1 MSNNFIPYKETGYF
15 SKLICDYLE
24 EKKILHPFYNRFP
37 ALENFKK
44 QIEEKSQNY
53 PSEIRGILSERIKI
67 QYGTIPLSEATSR
80 NIELLKNK
88 GTFTITTGHQLNL
101 FSGPLYFFYKIFS
114 VINLCEK
121 LKTGYPGFDFVP
133 VFWMATEDHDFEEIN
148 HFHFHNK
155 KISWNREAAGA
166 VGELSTEGLDRIYE
180 DLKTRFRKGENTA
193 WLLKLFSDAYL
204 QHKNLADATRFL
216 VNSLFSEYGLVI
228 LDGNDP
234 ELKKLFSPFAKKE
247 LLEKTGFRTISET
260 TSKLVDAGYQ
270 EQVFPREINLFY
282 LKKNLRERLLEKDG
296 IFYVNQTGISFSE
309 EELIAELK
317 EHPERFS
324 PNALLR
330 PLYQEIILPNLC
342 YIGGGGELAYW
353 FQLKDFF
360 EEMKITFPVL
370 LLRNSALL
378 IAGKTF
384 SKLEKLN
391 LSLPKIFLPQQQL
404 INQYTCR
411 ISDIEIDFTPQK
423 NFLQKQFEDLYRLA
437 EKTDKSFLGA
447 VAAQEKKQLNGLE
460 NLEKRL
466 LRAQRRKL
474 SDQLKRVT
482 DLQDLLFPHQSLQER
497 YSNFSEF
504 YSQCGPG
511 FFSQIKESLNP
522 LQPDFTTIILKDSAF
537 ESLDK

>member
-1 MSNNFIPYKETGYF
+1 
-15 SKLICDYLE
+15 
-24 EKKILHPFYNRFP
+24 
-37 ALENFKK
+37 
-44 QIEEKSQNY
+44 
-53 PSEIRGILSERIKI
+53 
-67 QYGTIPLSEATSR
+67 
-80 NIELLKNK
+80 
-88 GTFTITTGHQLNL
+88 
-101 FSGPLYFFYKIFS
+101 
-114 VINLCEK
+114 
-121 LKTGYPGFDFVP
+121 
-133 VFWMATEDHDFEEIN
+133 
-148 HFHFHNK
+148 
-155 KISWNREAAGA
+155 
-166 VGELSTEGLDRIYE
+166 
-180 DLKTRFRKGENTA
+180 
-193 WLLKLFSDAYL
+193 
-204 QHKNLADATRFL
+204 
-216 VNSLFSEYGLVI
+216 
-228 LDGNDP
+228 
-234 ELKKLFSPFAKKE
+234 
-247 LLEKTGFRTISET
+247 
-260 TSKLVDAGYQ
+260 
-270 EQVFPREINLFY
+270 
-282 LKKNLRERLLEKDG
+282 
-296 IFYVNQTGISFSE
+296 
-309 EELIAELK
+309 
-317 EHPERFS
+317 
-324 PNALLR
+324 
-330 PLYQEIILPNLC
+330 
-342 YIGGGGELAYW
+342 
-353 FQLKDFF
+353 
-360 EEMKITFPVL
+360 MKITFPVL